1 MNIPVKFKRLHPD
14 AATPQY
20 AHDGDSGFDLT
31 ATEDVIIQPGATAI
45 VPTGLAF
52 EIPAGYELQVRPR
65 SGISAKTKL
74 RVANAPGTVDR
85 NFRGEVGVIIDN
97 IAIRKT
103 SSASDY
109 STEYSHVDGTSSEV
123 PSHRR
128 EDKWYGDYVEY
139 DKVPYST
146 YLIRKGDRIAQAVIA
161 PVAHATFT
169 EVDTLD
175 ETSRG
180 DGAYGSTGV
189 NTKKGTE

>member
-31 ATEDVIIQPGATAI
+31 ATEDVIIEPGASAI

-85 NFRGEVGVIIDN
+85 SYRGEVGVIIDN
-97 IAIRKT
+97 INTPMYEIEDYGNGPEIEDVYH
-103 SSASDY
+103 SALNTIDKS
-109 STEYSHVDGTSSEV
+109 GTVHAGSLLSEKSYPV
-123 PSHRR
+123 
-128 EDKWYGDYVEY
+128 G
-139 DKVPYST
+139 T
-146 YLIRKGDRIAQAVIA
+146 YIIRKGDRIAQAVIA

-180 DGAYGSTGV
+180 EGAYGSTGV
-189 NTKKGTE
+189 GGE

>member
-14 AATPQY
+14 ATTPQY

-31 ATEDVIIQPGATAI
+31 ATEDVIIEPGASAI

-85 NFRGEVGVIIDN
+85 NFRGEIGVIIDN
-97 IAIRKT
+97 IQPPAIADEYGHSLIGDVLFIDGSEAVGANLEHGTYIIRK
-103 SSASDY
+103 
-109 STEYSHVDGTSSEV
+109 H
-123 PSHRR
+123 
-128 EDKWYGDYVEY
+128 
-139 DKVPYST
+139 
-146 YLIRKGDRIAQAVIA
+146 DRIAQAVIA

-180 DGAYGSTGV
+180 EGAYGSTGV
-189 NTKKGTE
+189 SG

>member
-31 ATEDVIIQPGATAI
+31 ATEDVIIEPGATAI

-52 EIPAGYELQVRPR
+52 EIPAGFELQVRPR

-97 IAIRKT
+97 INT
-103 SSASDY
+103 SMYEIEDY
-109 STEYSHVDGTSSEV
+109 GNGPEIEEAYHNGLSTIDKSGSVREGSLLTEKCYPVGT
-123 PSHRR
+123 
-128 EDKWYGDYVEY
+128 YI
-139 DKVPYST
+139 
-146 YLIRKGDRIAQAVIA
+146 IRKGNKIAQAVIA

-180 DGAYGSTGV
+180 EGAYGSTGV
-189 NTKKGTE
+189 NTKEGE

>member
-20 AHDGDSGFDLT
+20 AQDGDSGFDLT
-31 ATEDVIIQPGATAI
+31 ATEDVIVEPGASAI

-52 EIPAGYELQVRPR
+52 EIPAGFELQVRPR

-85 NFRGEVGVIIDN
+85 NFRGEVGVIMDN
-97 IAIRKT
+97 INAPMYEIE
-103 SSASDY
+103 DY
-109 STEYSHVDGTSSEV
+109 GNGPEIEVDVHNALNTIDKSGTVHEGSLLSEN
-123 PSHRR
+123 
-128 EDKWYGDYVEY
+128 
-139 DKVPYST
+139 T
-146 YLIRKGDRIAQAVIA
+146 YPVGTYIIRKGDRIAQAVIA

-180 DGAYGSTGV
+180 EGAYGSTGV
-189 NTKKGTE
+189 NTKEDE

>member
-14 AATPQY
+14 AATPHY

-103 SSASDY
+103 SSANDY
-109 STEYSHVDGTSSEV
+109 STEYNHVDGTYSEV

-146 YLIRKGDRIAQAVIA
+146 YLIRKGDRIAQAIIA

-169 EVDTLD
+169 EADTLD

-180 DGAYGSTGV
+180 EGAYGSTGV
-189 NTKKGTE
+189 STKEGE